1 MRQQF
6 GSGTIRCLNSR
17 LKEMFVLDSDSQEEH
32 FTLQPARMGML
43 NCYKHL
49 DIDTFDTWT
58 CVHGFGVAT
67 FEQKQSALNA
77 FISEGE
83 QLNEKYFLNVP
94 AHELWLDQNL
104 AGLCQLRS
112 VISEHQDSL
121 TINAVLDA
129 IFILK
134 RYRGN
139 GLSSGFVDS
148 IWSSLISEYMD
159 TIYRAKLKGMNQ
171 FLVMLHADFES
182 QAGESVF
189 NHLFETMHSFF
200 ETAKS
205 ALGVTI
211 SIRPNAK
218 N

>member
-1 MRQQF
+1 M
-6 GSGTIRCLNSR
+6 
-17 LKEMFVLDSDSQEEH
+17 LDSDSQEEDV
-32 FTLQPARMGML
+32 TLQPARLGML
-43 NCYKHL
+43 NCYKHV

-58 CVHGFGVAT
+58 CVHGFGAAT
-67 FEQKQSALNA
+67 VEQKQSALDA
-77 FISEGE
+77 LISEGD
-83 QLNEKYFLNVP
+83 QLNEKYFLYVP
-94 AHELWLDQNL
+94 THELWLDQNL

-121 TINAVLDA
+121 TIHAFFEA

-134 RYRGN
+134 RYRGH

-159 TIYRAKLKGMNQ
+159 TIYQAKLKGTNQ

-189 NHLFETMHSFF
+189 NHLYETMDSFF
-200 ETAKS
+200 ESAGA

-211 SIRPNAK
+211 RLRPNAGY
-218 N
+218 